1 MSIKDILN
9 MPINSNFSLTFLVD
23 MGSSKW
29 YYGEEDITNANLGQ
43 NFRSKIPR
51 NELFQINAMIFNVTK
66 HQREIIAQY
75 NCYLDENSNGLLLIL
90 NDSASFSEFTKEI
103 MMDLFKFCEKVGIK
117 TYEIL
122 ISKKHPQYVQLLE
135 ELLIVGFKSN
145 EIKNNSIGESEYI
158 FMKM

>member
-51 NELFQINAMIFNVTK
+51 NELFEINAMIFNVTK
-66 HQREIIAQY
+66 HKREIIAQY

-90 NDSASFSEFTKEI
+90 NESASFSEFTKEI
-103 MMDLFKFCEKVGIK
+103 MIYLSFVKKL
-117 TYEIL
+117 IL
-122 ISKKHPQYVQLLE
+122 KL
-135 ELLIVGFKSN
+135 
-145 EIKNNSIGESEYI
+145 
-158 FMKM
+158 

>member
-1 MSIKDILN
+1 M
-9 MPINSNFSLTFLVD
+9 
-23 MGSSKW
+23 
-29 YYGEEDITNANLGQ
+29 
-43 NFRSKIPR
+43 
-51 NELFQINAMIFNVTK
+51 
-66 HQREIIAQY
+66 
-75 NCYLDENSNGLLLIL
+75 DENSNGLLLIL

-122 ISKKHPQYVQLLE
+122 ISKKHPQYVQLFE